1 MENVEQEL
9 NFREELQ
16 KAREVASKMQMNGH
30 ENEIDAYWEILCG
43 LVLVAEEDLKEQ
55 QNEWEIA
62 SLAREFLQYARPLEG
77 YDHMLSQLYT
87 ATKRM
92 VETLSDHPRLKA
104 ELIEF
109 ELLVVERGQE
119 VNGGRGNMDEYL
131 REDLDELRRNIALAD
146 DGKLDEIEQKGH
158 LKRDPVEWTARWE
171 EIIDEADRKVFQRLE
186 NHPRGMGFCYAY
198 WHERASVLQADYGLR
213 WRSPAIMN
221 PRVHF
226 D

>member
-1 MENVEQEL
+1 MGNVEQEL
-9 NFREELQ
+9 NFREELV
-16 KAREVASKMQMNGH
+16 KAREVASKVQMHGR
-30 ENEIDAYWEILCG
+30 ESEIDAYWEMLCG

-77 YDHMLSQLYT
+77 FDHMLSKLYS

-109 ELLVVERGQE
+109 EILVVERGQE
-119 VNGGRGNMDEYL
+119 VNGGGGRMGEYL
-131 REDLDELRRNIALAD
+131 REDLDELYHNIALAD
-146 DGKLDEIEQKGH
+146 EGKLDEIEQKGH
-158 LKRDPVEWTARWE
+158 LKHDPIEWTARWE
-171 EIIDEADRKVFQRLE
+171 EIIDEADREVFRRLGD
-186 NHPRGMGFCYAY
+186 HPRGMGLCHAY
-198 WHERASVLQADYGLR
+198 WHERASVLQANYGLR